1 MMPEL
6 VDLQGSELVHPG
18 HLGCQGCGASLIM
31 KNVLE
36 GLGKDTII
44 VIPAG
49 CWTVLAGPFPN
60 SSVDVPILHTAF
72 ETAASTAA
80 GVKAG
85 LEAQGDTKTTV
96 VPWAGDGATFD
107 IGFQALSGV
116 AERNDDLLYI
126 CYDNEAYMNTGIQR
140 SSATPHGA
148 WTTTTPKSKK
158 GNKKDILRILA
169 AHQIPYVATASIS
182 FPEDLVAK
190 VRKAKTIKGFR
201 FLHVL
206 APCPPG
212 WKFSSEMTIRIGRMA
227 VQCRAFPLVE
237 VEDGRRFKLSP
248 MPEKTPAAKY
258 LRAQGRFKSLSR
270 EEMKKIQE
278 EIDYQW
284 EGLLRDCDRSAA
296 ADSPPAD

>member
-1 MMPEL
+1 MISEL
-6 VDLQGSELVHPG
+6 VDIQGSELVHPG
-18 HLGCQGCGASLIM
+18 HLGCQGCGAALVM

-36 GLGKDTII
+36 GLGRDAII
-44 VIPAG
+44 VLPAC

-72 ETAASTAA
+72 ETAASTAS

-85 LEAQGDTKTTV
+85 LEALGNTETTV
-96 VPWAGDGATFD
+96 VPWAGDGGTFD

-126 CYDNEAYMNTGIQR
+126 CYDNEAYMNTGIQQ

-148 WTTTTPKSKK
+148 WTTTTPESKR

-169 AHQIPYVATASIS
+169 AHQIPYVATASIAY
-182 FPEDLVAK
+182 PEDLVAK
-190 VRKAKTIKGFR
+190 VRKAKSIKGFR

-212 WKFSSEMTIRIGRMA
+212 WKFSSEMTIRLGRMA

-237 VEDGRRFKLSP
+237 VENGRRFTLSP
-248 MPEKTPAAKY
+248 MPDKIPVAKY
-258 LRAQGRFKSLSR
+258 LRAQGRFKALGR
-270 EEMKKIQE
+270 PEMKAIQE

-284 EGLLRDCDRSAA
+284 ETLQRDAA
-296 ADSPPAD
+296 RDE

>member
-1 MMPEL
+1 MISEL
-6 VDLQGSELVHPG
+6 VDIQGSELVHPG
-18 HLGCQGCGASLIM
+18 HLGCQGCGASLVM

-36 GLGKDTII
+36 GLGKDAII
-44 VIPAG
+44 VLPAC

-72 ETAASTAA
+72 ETAASTAS

-85 LEAQGDTKTTV
+85 LEALGNTETTV
-96 VPWAGDGATFD
+96 VPWAGDGGTFD

-126 CYDNEAYMNTGIQR
+126 CYDNEAYMNTGIQQ

-148 WTTTTPKSKK
+148 WTTTTPESKR

-169 AHQIPYVATASIS
+169 AHQIPYVATASIAY
-182 FPEDLVAK
+182 PEDLVAK
-190 VRKAKTIKGFR
+190 VRKAKSIKGFR

-212 WKFSSEMTIRIGRMA
+212 WKFSSEMTIRLGRMA

-237 VEDGRRFKLSP
+237 VENGRRFTISP
-248 MPEKTPAAKY
+248 MPDKIPVAKY
-258 LRAQGRFKSLSR
+258 LRAQGRFKALGR
-270 EEMKKIQE
+270 PEMKAIQE

-284 EGLLRDCDRSAA
+284 ETLQRDAA
-296 ADSPPAD
+296 RDE

>member
-1 MMPEL
+1 MISEL
-6 VDLQGSELVHPG
+6 VDIQGSELVHPG
-18 HLGCQGCGASLIM
+18 HLGCQGCGASLVM

-36 GLGKDTII
+36 GLGRDAII
-44 VIPAG
+44 VLPAC
-49 CWTVLAGPFPN
+49 CWTVLAGPFTN

-72 ETAASTAA
+72 ETAASTAS

-85 LEAQGDTKTTV
+85 LEALGNTETTV
-96 VPWAGDGATFD
+96 VPWAGDGGTFD

-126 CYDNEAYMNTGIQR
+126 CYDNEAYMNTGIQQ

-148 WTTTTPKSKK
+148 WTTTTPESKR

-169 AHQIPYVATASIS
+169 AHQIPYVATASIAY
-182 FPEDLVAK
+182 PEDLVAK
-190 VRKAKTIKGFR
+190 VRKAKSIKGFR

-212 WKFSSEMTIRIGRMA
+212 WKFSSEMTIRLGRMA

-237 VEDGRRFKLSP
+237 VENGRRFTLSP
-248 MPEKTPAAKY
+248 MPDKIPVAKY
-258 LRAQGRFKSLSR
+258 LRAQGRFKALGR
-270 EEMKKIQE
+270 PEMKAIQE

-284 EGLLRDCDRSAA
+284 ETLQRDAA
-296 ADSPPAD
+296 RDE

>member
-1 MMPEL
+1 MNSEL
-6 VDLQGSELVHPG
+6 VDLKGSELVHPG
-18 HLGCQGCGASLIM
+18 HLGCQGCGASLVM

-44 VIPAG
+44 VLPAG

-60 SSVDVPILHTAF
+60 CSVDVPVLHTAF
-72 ETAASTAA
+72 ETAASTAS
-80 GVKAG
+80 GVRAG
-85 LEAQGDTKTTV
+85 LDALGDTKTTV

-116 AERNDDLLYI
+116 AERNDDLLYV
-126 CYDNEAYMNTGIQR
+126 CYDNEAYMNTGIQQ

-158 GNKKDILRILA
+158 GDKKDILRVLA
-169 AHQIPYVATASIS
+169 AHRIPYFASACIS
-182 FPEDLVAK
+182 YPEDLVVK
-190 VRKAKTIKGFR
+190 VRKAKSIKGFR

-212 WKFSSEMTIRIGRMA
+212 WKISSEMTIKIGRMA
-227 VQCRAFPLVE
+227 VQSRIFPLVE
-237 VEDGRRFKLSP
+237 VENGRDFKLSE
-248 MPEKTPAAKY
+248 MPDKTPVAKY
-258 LRAQGRFKSLSR
+258 LRMQGRFKSLGR
-270 EEMKKIQE
+270 QEMQEIQA

-284 EGLLRDCDRSAA
+284 EALLRDCERNC
-296 ADSPPAD
+296 

>member
-1 MMPEL
+1 MISEL
-6 VDLQGSELVHPG
+6 VDIQGSELVHPG
-18 HLGCQGCGASLIM
+18 HLGCQGCGASLVM

-36 GLGKDTII
+36 GLGRDAII
-44 VIPAG
+44 VLPAC

-72 ETAASTAA
+72 ETAASTAS

-85 LEAQGDTKTTV
+85 LEALGNTETTV
-96 VPWAGDGATFD
+96 VPWAGDGGTFD

-126 CYDNEAYMNTGIQR
+126 CYDNEAYMNTGIQQ

-148 WTTTTPKSKK
+148 WTTTTPESKR

-169 AHQIPYVATASIS
+169 AHQIPYVATASIAY
-182 FPEDLVAK
+182 PEDLVAK
-190 VRKAKTIKGFR
+190 VRKAKSIKGFR

-212 WKFSSEMTIRIGRMA
+212 WKFSSEMTIRLGRMA

-237 VEDGRRFKLSP
+237 VENGRRFTLSP
-248 MPEKTPAAKY
+248 MPDKIPVAKY
-258 LRAQGRFKSLSR
+258 LRAQGRFKALGR
-270 EEMKKIQE
+270 PEMKAIQE

-284 EGLLRDCDRSAA
+284 ETLQRDAA
-296 ADSPPAD
+296 RDE

>member
-1 MMPEL
+1 MNSEL
-6 VDLQGSELVHPG
+6 VDLKGPELVHSG

-36 GLGKDTII
+36 ALGKDTII
-44 VIPAG
+44 VLPAC

-60 SSVDVPILHTAF
+60 SSIDVPILHTAF
-72 ETAASTAA
+72 ETAASTAS
-80 GVKAG
+80 GVRAG
-85 LEAQGDTKTTV
+85 LDALGDTKTTV
-96 VPWAGDGATFD
+96 VPWAGDGGTFD

-126 CYDNEAYMNTGIQR
+126 CYDNEAYMNTGIQQ

-169 AHQIPYVATASIS
+169 AHGIPYVATACIS
-182 FPEDLVAK
+182 FPEDLIAK
-190 VRKAKTIKGFR
+190 VKKAKSIKGFR

-212 WKFSSEMTIRIGRMA
+212 WKISSEMTIKIGRMA
-227 VQCRAFPLVE
+227 VQSRIFPLLE
-237 VEDGRRFKLSP
+237 VENGRDFKLSP
-248 MPEKTPAAKY
+248 MPEKAPVAKY
-258 LRAQGRFKSLSR
+258 LKMQGRFKSLGR
-270 EEMKKIQE
+270 PEMQEIQAGV
-278 EIDYQW
+278 DYQW
-284 EGLLRDCDRSAA
+284 EALLRDCEK
-296 ADSPPAD
+296 